1 MHTEG
6 AEQAIE
12 AEKVLGPGMWQ
23 ASIWKRGPR
32 ADKSLT
38 GSAAMN
44 PEIAAAP
51 AELGEGVRPLVK
63 CQGLPT
69 LTL

>member
-23 ASIWKRGPR
+23 ASHLEEGAKGQTSPDRLSSHGNE
-32 ADKSLT
+32 
-38 GSAAMN
+38 G
-44 PEIAAAP
+44 AAAP
-51 AELGEGVRPLVK
+51 RRA
-63 CQGLPT
+63 
-69 LTL
+69 